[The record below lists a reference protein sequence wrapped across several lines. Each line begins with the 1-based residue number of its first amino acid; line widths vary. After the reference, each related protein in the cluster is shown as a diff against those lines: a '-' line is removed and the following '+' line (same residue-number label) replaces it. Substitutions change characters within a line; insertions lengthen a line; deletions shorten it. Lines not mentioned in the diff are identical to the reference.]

1 MFIMSTKAIEVLSD
15 AIREYYGNYELEEL
29 CNQFNVDVDYL
40 GVNLNHGKLANQLV
54 SKNDYSHRKLL
65 SKLLED
71 LLQRCNHRILNT
83 TWESNVFDEQMQP
96 QLKRLQFLLAKEEGP
111 VKTAEPKNYQF
122 KATSESIK
130 FFSSAKTAV
139 TLVDTQLGSVTFECL
154 KNVQT
159 PLRLLTS
166 REPQALGDG
175 FDEILK
181 SYCASCPDVEIRRHV
196 MIHDRYIFFNG
207 RCWLAS
213 ASLNLIGSKP
223 LSVIECIDAKSAI
236 AREIER
242 KWREAEKFLV

>member
-1 MFIMSTKAIEVLSD
+1 MNTKAIEILSD

-40 GVNLNHGKLANQLV
+40 GVNLNHTKLADSLIK
-54 SKNDYSHRKLL
+54 KNDYSHRKLL

-96 QLKRLQFLLAKEEGP
+96 QLRRLQLLLAKDEGT
-111 VKTAEPKNYQF
+111 VKLAEPKNYQLNA
-122 KATSESIK
+122 KSEATK
-130 FFSSAKTAV
+130 FFSIAKTAV
-139 TLVDTQLGSVTFECL
+139 TLVDTELGDATFECL

-159 PLRLLTS
+159 PIRLLTS
-166 REPQALGDG
+166 RDSQALVTG

-181 SYCASCPDVEIRRHV
+181 SFCSSCPDVEIRRHV

-213 ASLNLIGSKP
+213 ASLNGIDGKP
-223 LSVIECIDAKSAI
+223 LNVIECVDAKSAI

-242 KWREAEKFLV
+242 KWREAKKYLV